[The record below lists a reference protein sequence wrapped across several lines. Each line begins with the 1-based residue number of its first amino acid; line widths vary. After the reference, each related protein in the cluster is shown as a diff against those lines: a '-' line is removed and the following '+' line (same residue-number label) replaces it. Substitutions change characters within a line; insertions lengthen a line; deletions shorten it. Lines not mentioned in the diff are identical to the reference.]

1 MYIWYN
7 IQGIIFSKFYI
18 NVKKIYKDLF
28 FSMNKLIF
36 KNKKFLPKS
45 SNLMSFAAWIPS
57 SFKFFSIC
65 LLRALEA
72 LSSAD
77 IAHPMMKFGVHE
89 VKVDVAPPQMGIC
102 KKGLV
107 FSWNHFH
114 EIFREIDFTKK
125 HTISRDNTVLVTILT
140 KLILEFRILLFAVSS
155 FFVFWFPYIQFSIMG
170 AYLIGAW
177 PRQAS
182 LTHLAWW

>member
-1 MYIWYN
+1 MYD
-7 IQGIIFSKFYI
+7 IQGIIFSKFYFS
-18 NVKKIYKDLF
+18 VKKSYKDLF
-28 FSMNKLIF
+28 SSMNKLIF
-36 KNKKFLPKS
+36 RKKKFLPKS

-102 KKGLV
+102 KKRPLRLT
-107 FSWNHFH
+107 NKLIR
-114 EIFREIDFTKK
+114 EQKFREI
-125 HTISRDNTVLVTILT
+125 
-140 KLILEFRILLFAVSS
+140 A
-155 FFVFWFPYIQFSIMG
+155 
-170 AYLIGAW
+170 
-177 PRQAS
+177 
-182 LTHLAWW
+182 

>member
-1 MYIWYN
+1 
-7 IQGIIFSKFYI
+7 
-18 NVKKIYKDLF
+18 
-28 FSMNKLIF
+28 MNKLIF

-102 KKGLV
+102 KKETSV
-107 FSWNHFH
+107 N
-114 EIFREIDFTKK
+114 
-125 HTISRDNTVLVTILT
+125 TISLSTIFEITLLT

>member
-1 MYIWYN
+1 MYVWNN
-7 IQGIIFSKFYI
+7 IQGIIFSRFYI
-18 NVKKIYKDLF
+18 KDLF
-28 FSMNKLIF
+28 SKSSMNKLIF
-36 KNKKFLPKS
+36 KDKKFLPKS

-102 KKGLV
+102 KKRPPRLTRFHFV
-107 FSWNHFH
+107 RFS
-114 EIFREIDFTKK
+114 RY
-125 HTISRDNTVLVTILT
+125 NTVLVTTILT

>member
-1 MYIWYN
+1 MIYNKGYETNYYN

-102 KKGLV
+102 KKKASVNAISLSTI
-107 FSWNHFH
+107 F
-114 EIFREIDFTKK
+114 EITR
-125 HTISRDNTVLVTILT
+125 
-140 KLILEFRILLFAVSS
+140 
-155 FFVFWFPYIQFSIMG
+155 FWFNKIVPSSK
-170 AYLIGAW
+170 W
-177 PRQAS
+177 V
-182 LTHLAWW
+182 HK